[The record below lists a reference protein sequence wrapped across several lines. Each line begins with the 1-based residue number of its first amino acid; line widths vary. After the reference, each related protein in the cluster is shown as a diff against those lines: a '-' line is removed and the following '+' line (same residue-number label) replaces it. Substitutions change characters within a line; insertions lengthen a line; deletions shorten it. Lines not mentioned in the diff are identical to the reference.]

1 MNALLRFSLLFLSLA
16 MSAQL
21 RAEVDVKKAE
31 VLTASYKA
39 AFDAKDLAAL
49 MKLVHWERVEDN
61 IKQMM
66 RTGFERVLL
75 LDLVSLETT
84 EPGQDDF
91 LQFENQGVIYGPNLI
106 PVARLLISFKPDGV
120 SQYQVASSSYLIGE
134 IDGRYMIATSA
145 PVK

>member
-1 MNALLRFSLLFLSLA
+1 MNALLRLSFLILA
-16 MSAQL
+16 LSMSAQL

-39 AFDAKDLAAL
+39 AFDSKDLAAL

-61 IKQMM
+61 IKLMM
-66 RTGFERVLL
+66 RTGFERVLQ
-75 LDLVSLETT
+75 LDLVSLETA
-84 EPGQDDF
+84 ELGQDDSF
-91 LQFENQGVIYGPNLI
+91 QFENKGVKYGPNLF
-106 PVARLLISFKPDGV
+106 PVARLLIEFKPDGV

-134 IDGRYMIATSA
+134 IDGRYMITTSA